1 MRETSVTSKGQVTIP
16 LEVRR
21 RLGIRRGTLV
31 EIRVVGDHAEL
42 RVAASPPIEVASGFG
57 MLRSGRAPAPAGATS
72 PRAHVR
78 PVMQAHPPARRA
90 RAKAQSR
97 IDRPRG
103 AGRAGCA
110 GFVDL
115 WA

>member
-16 LEVRR
+16 VEVRR

-57 MLRSGRAPAPAGATS
+57 MLRSGRAPAHADLDPALLS
-72 PRAHVR
+72 
-78 PVMQAHPPARRA
+78 
-90 RAKAQSR
+90 
-97 IDRPRG
+97 DE
-103 AGRAGCA
+103 
-110 GFVDL
+110 
-115 WA
+115 